1 MEPYTREGK
10 NMYTTIWS
18 GRNVRAALTVK
29 VLQESPAAIKF
40 VVADN
45 EKATFWLPKKALKM
59 VDECYDLA
67 FWFTKGE
74 YLASLFNRYAN
85 HYKA

>member
-1 MEPYTREGK
+1 MSTEYK
-10 NMYTTIWS
+10 TIWS
-18 GRNVRAALTVK
+18 GSRVRAALTVK
-29 VLQESPAAIKF
+29 LIQESPAALKF

-45 EKATFWLPKKALKM
+45 EKATFWLPKKALK
-59 VDECYDLA
+59 VVQDSQYDLA

-74 YLASLFNRYAN
+74 YLGSLFNRYAN

>member
-1 MEPYTREGK
+1 
-10 NMYTTIWS
+10 
-18 GRNVRAALTVK
+18 
-29 VLQESPAAIKF
+29 
-40 VVADN
+40 
-45 EKATFWLPKKALKM
+45 LKM

>member
-1 MEPYTREGK
+1 MSTV
-10 NMYTTIWS
+10 YTTIWS
-18 GRNVRAALTVK
+18 GRAVRAALTVK